1 MIAWATKPDDTHVP
15 DLETLSEVVR
25 QLDHVSEVDVRTDG
39 SVMDV
44 SFEGGKTEQEEIEEA
59 VWGATRCSRSRMEK
73 EGDSAVKAR
82 L

>member
-1 MIAWATKPDDTHVP
+1 MIVWVTKPDDTHVP

-44 SFEGGKTEQEEIEEA
+44 SFEGGKTEQEEIEDP
-59 VWGATRCSRSRMEK
+59 VRGQATRCSKFRMEK
-73 EGDSAVKAR
+73 EKDSVGEA
-82 L
+82 